1 MVHNSQTFP
10 VLYLKPAPLKQHTKI
25 PSQESACLTGV
36 HWSQP
41 LSSKHTSNRTEAPV
55 ARIPRGS
62 CCRSTSLVPAS
73 LSCSNLCP
81 NETTPCFVCVGAV
94 DRPSHWYDLCMHK
107 FNTVCQSK
115 ASRDS
120 EDIAGV
126 GYFENKTNK
135 PSTSNLSYICQ
146 TKVNLTNRDGCVQRA
161 VPLLATRGS
170 RALVSLVSPHWSGS
184 AAHTSW
190 LQTEE
195 TTTFSHNSGNLFL
208 NSCWISCKFIQTAQ
222 IEQKVYL

>member
-10 VLYLKPAPLKQHTKI
+10 VSYLKPAPLKQHTKI
-25 PSQESACLTGV
+25 PSQESACLTGAR
-36 HWSQP
+36 WSQP
-41 LSSKHTSNRTEAPV
+41 LSSKHTSNRTEASV

-107 FNTVCQSK
+107 FYTVCQRK
-115 ASRDS
+115 HHRTQK
-120 EDIAGV
+120 ILQV
-126 GYFENKTNK
+126 LVTLKTK
-135 PSTSNLSYICQ
+135 R
-146 TKVNLTNRDGCVQRA
+146 TNRQLPIWAIFVKRKWTWLTVTGCRQRA

-170 RALVSLVSPHWSGS
+170 RAH
-184 AAHTSW
+184 
-190 LQTEE
+190 
-195 TTTFSHNSGNLFL
+195 
-208 NSCWISCKFIQTAQ
+208 
-222 IEQKVYL
+222 

>member
-10 VLYLKPAPLKQHTKI
+10 VSYLKPAPLKQHTKI
-25 PSQESACLTGV
+25 PSQESACLTGAR
-36 HWSQP
+36 WSQP
-41 LSSKHTSNRTEAPV
+41 LSSKHTSNRTEASV

-107 FNTVCQSK
+107 FYTVCQRK
-115 ASRDS
+115 ASQDS

-126 GYFENKTNK
+126 SYFENKTNK
-135 PSTSNLSYICQ
+135 PSTSNLSNICK
-146 TKVNLTNRDGCVQRA
+146 TKVNLTNRDR
-161 VPLLATRGS
+161 L
-170 RALVSLVSPHWSGS
+170 
-184 AAHTSW
+184 
-190 LQTEE
+190 
-195 TTTFSHNSGNLFL
+195 
-208 NSCWISCKFIQTAQ
+208 
-222 IEQKVYL
+222 